1 MIVIGVRIGQRH
13 ESSAVCVAETEER
26 TVDERRGD
34 HFLVRHLERIP
45 AGASFTTIAKR
56 VGEVTEEVYWKKE
69 KPPEIYVDATGL
81 GQPVLDLVD
90 REATHGWVLAV
101 YMNHGDQRVTDAGVV
116 KLGKAWLVARLQ
128 TLLQEGKLHLPRTRD
143 AEDLAEDLL
152 DFQVN
157 VPEGA
162 SDRPG
167 AFNVG
172 RHDDLVTALGL
183 AVQEDPPRWTLTSI
197 RYG

>member
-45 AGASFTTIAKR
+45 AGASFTTVAKR
-56 VGEVTEEVYWKKE
+56 IGEVVEEVYWRKQQ
-69 KPPEIYVDATGL
+69 PPDVYVDATGL
-81 GQPVLDLVD
+81 GEPVLDLVD
-90 REATHGWVLAV
+90 REAKHGWVLAV
-101 YMNHGDQRVTDAGVV
+101 YLNHGDQRVTDAGVV

-128 TLLQEGKLHLPRTRD
+128 TLLQEGKLHLPRIRD

-167 AFNVG
+167 AFKVG
-172 RHDDLVTALGL
+172 RHDDLVTALGI
-183 AVQEDPPRWTLTSI
+183 AVQDDPPRWSLFAV